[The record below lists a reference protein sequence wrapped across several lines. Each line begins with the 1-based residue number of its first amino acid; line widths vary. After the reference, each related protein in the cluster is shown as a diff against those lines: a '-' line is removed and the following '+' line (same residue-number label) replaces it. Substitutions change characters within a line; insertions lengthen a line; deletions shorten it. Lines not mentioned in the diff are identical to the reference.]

1 MVSRRDRRGVGE
13 LPPLVESKLAVPSVR
28 HSMVDRPRIRR
39 ALDARDGVAVTLVAA
54 PAGYGKTTAVRAW
67 CARADAQRAWVTL
80 DAGDNDATQL
90 WTYVATAVDRVRS
103 GLGHDALRRL
113 RVSGSPIEDAVDA
126 LTNSM
131 ARVGGRLVLV
141 LDDLHLVTDREC
153 LSSIDHALAH
163 LPANTR
169 AVLIS
174 RVDPPLNL
182 ARLRVSGALAE
193 LRAGELAFTRAEAR
207 ELLVALGQLDLGPA
221 EIDVLVERTDGWPAA
236 LILAGLWLRT
246 VDDRARAVRSFGGDH
261 RFVAEYL
268 SNEVLA
274 ALDDDRRSFLH
285 GAAVLEELTAEL
297 CDAVLERTDSAVE
310 LAELERSN
318 LFVSRLERTG
328 WFRVHPLFGE
338 YARAQ
343 LAASEPAAVTRIH
356 RRAAEWLR
364 SRGLPIDAV
373 KHAAAAGEH
382 EFVADVLIE
391 YHLPLIRH
399 GAARTLLRWVG
410 TLPDDELVKHPEL
423 AAAAATAT
431 ALVGG
436 RRIDQR
442 RLLRLADAAL
452 AGPPGGADPY
462 GEAVV
467 LLIRALTIDG
477 GVAQAVRDGRRAVEL
492 ARRGSDE
499 LLTGALAAH
508 ARALYFA
515 GDLDQSRAV
524 AKRVIAHPDVGRRT
538 PSLAHARAT
547 LALVA
552 VERGRLAS
560 ARSHA
565 EKAKAAVGRIG
576 TSRSWLGA
584 HASAAIGAV
593 LAAEGNLVDAERELA
608 TAEHFFRDEVAT
620 LHRTWLLVLLARV
633 RVRRGR
639 LDEAEASLRTAVE
652 ALEELT
658 DSGVVA
664 ALADEVEREL
674 SVARAR
680 ARGGDVLEPPS
691 DAELAVLR
699 LLSTDLSTREI
710 ADRLFLSANTIRS
723 HTRAVYRKLG
733 VHSRAE
739 AISRATALGLL
750 KETRSPR

>member
-1 MVSRRDRRGVGE
+1 
-13 LPPLVESKLAVPSVR
+13 
-28 HSMVDRPRIRR
+28 
-39 ALDARDGVAVTLVAA
+39 
-54 PAGYGKTTAVRAW
+54 
-67 CARADAQRAWVTL
+67 
-80 DAGDNDATQL
+80 
-90 WTYVATAVDRVRS
+90 
-103 GLGHDALRRL
+103 
-113 RVSGSPIEDAVDA
+113 
-126 LTNSM
+126 
-131 ARVGGRLVLV
+131 
-141 LDDLHLVTDREC
+141 
-153 LSSIDHALAH
+153 
-163 LPANTR
+163 
-169 AVLIS
+169 
-174 RVDPPLNL
+174 
-182 ARLRVSGALAE
+182 
-193 LRAGELAFTRAEAR
+193 
-207 ELLVALGQLDLGPA
+207 
-221 EIDVLVERTDGWPAA
+221 
-236 LILAGLWLRT
+236 
-246 VDDRARAVRSFGGDH
+246 
-261 RFVAEYL
+261 
-268 SNEVLA
+268 
-274 ALDDDRRSFLH
+274 
-285 GAAVLEELTAEL
+285 
-297 CDAVLERTDSAVE
+297 
-310 LAELERSN
+310 
-318 LFVSRLERTG
+318 
-328 WFRVHPLFGE
+328 
-338 YARAQ
+338 
-343 LAASEPAAVTRIH
+343 
-356 RRAAEWLR
+356 
-364 SRGLPIDAV
+364 
-373 KHAAAAGEH
+373 
-382 EFVADVLIE
+382 
-391 YHLPLIRH
+391 
-399 GAARTLLRWVG
+399 
-410 TLPDDELVKHPEL
+410 
-423 AAAAATAT
+423 
-431 ALVGG
+431 
-436 RRIDQR
+436 
-442 RLLRLADAAL
+442 
-452 AGPPGGADPY
+452 
-462 GEAVV
+462 VV

-584 HASAAIGAV
+584 HASAAVGAV